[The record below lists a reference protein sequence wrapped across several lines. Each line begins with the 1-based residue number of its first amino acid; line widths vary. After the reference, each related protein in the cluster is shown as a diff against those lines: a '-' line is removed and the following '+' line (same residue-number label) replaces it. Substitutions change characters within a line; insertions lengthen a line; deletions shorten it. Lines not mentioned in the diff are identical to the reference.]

1 MKKLLFGFLFLVV
14 GLIAAVLV
22 APNFINWN
30 EYRDVITDEVN
41 AATGF
46 NLEIRGDIKIS
57 ILPAPALLINQV
69 HVANIEGA
77 AKADMLAVDSFE
89 VRVALAPL
97 LGGQLQIR
105 SVKLV
110 KPILS
115 LEVLSDGRTNMAFKI
130 PGKVPEKK
138 SSAAQATKKDNT
150 PLPFGSLTGQANGGS
165 GDMAVQ
171 VDNFVIE
178 KGAVFYRDD
187 TKGQVESIENL
198 NGRFALASLSGPME
212 SSGSAVI
219 RGVPMSFAAS
229 AGTLVQGRTLPFN
242 FGLKIIPGETNF
254 QFSGALTR
262 LNEKPQVKG
271 KLKVDGQ
278 NLAAFVAAIAGGTNL
293 PEKLALP
300 FGADAVIAGDSSG
313 GDLSDLML
321 KLNGTQGSGKIAVK
335 LGEATDVN
343 IQMAVNKLDI
353 DALLAPPKADVKS
366 KAQKKPKNKKASKAI
381 SPIAKTL
388 GTRRKKSNDAPFSL
402 KSLPENLN
410 VGLNLSIAAITYK
423 DAVIRQAKI
432 NSALANRE
440 VTISQASALL
450 PGSTD
455 VALFGFVSEA
465 GEAKTNRP
473 TFDGNVDMATNDL
486 RGLLNWVGID
496 VSNIAKDRLRKL
508 TFGGKIV
515 ADAKAASLKEIAV
528 NIDGSKI
535 KGAANIAFRKRP
547 SFGVNLSID
556 RFNLDAYLPQGTA
569 GGKAKPAAKLT
580 DSKAKPPVAKSSPAS
595 TPPLN
600 PPPNPLA
607 ALAPLG
613 EFDANIAVDLK
624 SLTVQEVSIKG
635 LHLDANIFDGTLK
648 LKQFRTANA
657 AGMTV
662 NVSGIID
669 GLKKSPGKSPGKSR
683 GPIDPA
689 FKNFKFNLRGKSLAR
704 LFSLAKITPPVSA
717 RQLGAVRLS
726 GTLNGKP
733 HTLNVTTNTAML
745 GGKFTLNG
753 AVKPLTASPSV
764 DGQFSANHPNL
775 IKLLRRLG
783 STYRPAGT
791 IKSGINL
798 RGRIAGNEQLMAF
811 SNLTGKA
818 AGITL
823 QGSAAMDLSRARP
836 NINANLK
843 TSPIVIDD
851 LLPAKRSAFL
861 NQKLREFEHALNNTL
876 LVPASFSGVPRDL
889 KMRDPYINV
898 AAKSGAPWTNDPID
912 ISFLK
917 SFDGNIQL
925 QSDSLRFQKYLVS
938 SVNLASSL
946 ASGVFDLQR
955 LTGKAY
961 GGDIKIDGRAIAG
974 DKRNQFQTRFNIAGF
989 DAGTLLKSLGTK
1001 GFRRGALDV
1010 VGEFRTLGRSNADL
1024 VAALGGGGTISVRGL
1039 DISSAARRGSAL
1051 SGIAGLF
1058 LSLNQ
1063 FGSTL
1068 TRGKATSRTADFR
1081 TSFRMAK
1088 GVARFEDMSL
1098 ASGMGTGSA
1107 KGMVDLPN
1115 WQISTTGEI
1124 ELSQNILAQVLL
1136 RNSNKKPVLPFKI
1149 SGRLD
1154 NPKVKLETAAL
1165 TKGGIRLPGSIGKKL
1180 DKLRKKKGVGAILD
1194 QIFPQAKS
1202 GSAGSSGPPSSGA
1215 PPPQSPPPQQAPPQ
1229 QQQQKPKVE
1238 DFLKGILKGLGR

>member
-1 MKKLLFGFLFLVV
+1 LKKLLFGFLFLIV
-14 GLIAAVLV
+14 GLFAAVLV

-30 EYRDVITDEVN
+30 EYRDVITDKVN

-57 ILPAPALLINQV
+57 ILPSPALLINQV

-77 AKADMLAVDSFE
+77 ARADTLAVDSFE

-110 KPILS
+110 KPVLS
-115 LEVLSDGRTNMAFKI
+115 LEVLADGRTNMAFK
-130 PGKVPEKK
+130 VPEPKAK
-138 SSAAQATKKDNT
+138 PAQAAKKDNKA
-150 PLPFGSLTGQANGGS
+150 LPFGFLTGQASGGS
-165 GDMAVQ
+165 EMAIQ
-171 VDNFVIE
+171 VDDFVIE

-187 TKGQVESIENL
+187 TKGQVESVENL
-198 NGRFALASLSGPME
+198 IGRFALASLSGPME

-219 RGVPMSFAAS
+219 RGVPMSFSAS
-229 AGTLVQGRTLPFN
+229 AGTMIQGRTLPFN
-242 FGLKIIPGETNF
+242 FALKVIPGETNLR
-254 QFSGALTR
+254 FSGALTR
-262 LNEKPQVKG
+262 LNENPQVKG
-271 KLKVDGQ
+271 KLKVAGQ
-278 NLAAFVAAIAGGTNL
+278 NLAAFVSAITGGAGL
-293 PEKLALP
+293 PDSLALP
-300 FGADAVIAGDSSG
+300 FGADAVVAGDSTG
-313 GDLSDLML
+313 GSVSDLL
-321 KLNGTQGSGKIAVK
+321 VKLNGTQGIGKVIVK
-335 LGEATDVN
+335 LAKATDVN

-353 DALLAPPKADVKS
+353 DALLTPPKAATKSPAKS
-366 KAQKKPKNKKASKAI
+366 KAQKNPKSKNAAKAI

-388 GTRRKKSNDAPFSL
+388 SSGQKKSKDVPFRL
-402 KSLPENLN
+402 KDLPEDLN
-410 VGLNLSIAAITYK
+410 VGLNLSVAAITYK
-423 DAVIRQAKI
+423 GSVIRQAKI
-432 NSALANRE
+432 NSSLANRE

-455 VALFGFVSEA
+455 VALFGFISED
-465 GEAKTNRP
+465 GKAKTGRP
-473 TFDGNVDMATNDL
+473 TFDGNVDLATNDL
-486 RGLLNWVGID
+486 RRLLGWAGID
-496 VSNIAKDRLRKL
+496 VSDISKDRLRKL
-508 TFGGKIV
+508 TFSGKV
-515 ADAKAASLKEIAV
+515 AADARAASLKEIAV
-528 NIDGSKI
+528 NLDSSKI
-535 KGAANIAFRKRP
+535 KGGANIAFRQRP

-556 RFNLDAYLPQGTA
+556 RFNLDAYLPQNKASVSAKTA
-569 GGKAKPAAKLT
+569 VKKPRTKAQQPAVK
-580 DSKAKPPVAKSSPAS
+580 S
-595 TPPLN
+595 TPAPAPVLN
-600 PPPNPLA
+600 RLA

-613 EFDANIAVDLK
+613 DFDANITIDLK
-624 SLTVQEVSIKG
+624 SLTVQEIPIKG
-635 LHLDANIFDGTLK
+635 LHLDAKIFDGKLT

-662 NVSGIID
+662 NVSGDIA
-669 GLKKSPGKSPGKSR
+669 GLKNTK

-704 LFSLAKITPPVSA
+704 LFSLTKITPPVSA

-733 HTLNVTTNTAML
+733 HVLNVTTNTAML
-745 GGKFTLNG
+745 GGKFTLNS
-753 AVKPLTASPSV
+753 VIKSLTALPSV

-775 IKLLRRLG
+775 MKLLRRLG
-783 STYRPAGT
+783 SSYRPAG
-791 IKSGINL
+791 KVKGGINL
-798 RGRIAGNEQLMAF
+798 RGRIAGNGLLMAF
-811 SNLTGKA
+811 SNLAGKA

-823 QGSAAMDLSRARP
+823 EGGAAIDLSRVRP
-836 NINANLK
+836 VINANLK

-851 LLPAKRSAFL
+851 LLPAKRTAYL
-861 NQKLREFEHALNNTL
+861 DRQLREFEHALRSTL
-876 LVPASFSGVPRDL
+876 LVPASFSSAPRKL
-889 KMRDPYINV
+889 TSPIPVFKV
-898 AAKSGAPWTNDPID
+898 AVKSGAPWTNDPID

-925 QSDSLRFQKYLVS
+925 QSESLRFQKYFAS
-938 SVNLASSL
+938 SVSL
-946 ASGVFDLQR
+946 ASAVNNGVFDLQR

-961 GGDIKIDGRAIAG
+961 GGDVKIDGRVIAG
-974 DKRNQFQTRFNIAGF
+974 DKRNQYQTRFNIAGF
-989 DAGTLLKSLGTK
+989 DAGKLLSSLGTK

-1010 VGEFRTLGRSNADL
+1010 IGEFRTLGRSTRDL
-1024 VAALGGGGTISVRGL
+1024 VRELGGGGTISVRGL
-1039 DISSAARRGSAL
+1039 NISSAARRGSAL

-1063 FGSTL
+1063 FGNTL
-1068 TRGKATSRTADFR
+1068 TRGKTSSKSADFR
-1081 TSFRMAK
+1081 TSFRMNK

-1098 ASGMGTGSA
+1098 ASGLGNGSA

-1115 WQISTTGEI
+1115 WRINVAGEI
-1124 ELSQNILAQVLL
+1124 EMSQNIVAQVLL
-1136 RNSNKKPVLPFKI
+1136 RNSSKSPLLPFKI

-1180 DKLRKKKGVGAILD
+1180 DKLRKKKGVGSILD

-1202 GSAGSSGPPSSGA
+1202 SSSGSSGSTSSG
-1215 PPPQSPPPQQAPPQ
+1215 SPPPQQAPQ